1 MARLRTGEPPHR
13 LIAHAPNLPM
23 MDRLTRAPGSR
34 LLFNLACFVVVVF
47 GMRTAAPILV
57 PIALALFLTIL
68 SLPLLV
74 GLQLRRVPS
83 PVAVFLTILLNI
95 AVLAVLV
102 LIVSQSVNE
111 FRIAL
116 PRYIG
121 QFQVML
127 VEVQAWLVERR
138 VPVSDVVL
146 TDLLNPEYVINL
158 VSGTLRGIAWTVS
171 NAFLIL
177 IIMVFMLAE
186 TAAFP
191 DKLRAVLG
199 SRDADLS
206 RFAKI
211 TYEVQLYLSIKTVIS
226 LITGTLVG
234 LWVWILGV
242 DFPLFWGLIAFLFNF
257 VPSVGSILA
266 AIPPILLGLIQ
277 YGPGNAL
284 LVMLG
289 YLAVN
294 VTLGNII
301 EPNLMGRRLGL
312 STLVVILSL
321 VFWGWVWGP
330 VGMLLSLPMTMI
342 VKIMLENTHDMRWI
356 AILLGNRAT
365 EAEALGSGRGMTRA
379 QPGEAKG

>member
-1 MARLRTGEPPHR
+1 MV
-13 LIAHAPNLPM
+13 
-23 MDRLTRAPGSR
+23 DRFTPGPGSR
-34 LLFNLACFVVVVF
+34 LLFNLACVVVVIF
-47 GMRTAAPILV
+47 GLRAAGTILV

-74 GLQLRRVPS
+74 GLKARRIPS
-83 PVAVFLTILLNI
+83 PLAVFLTILVNM
-95 AVLAVLV
+95 AVLGVFV

-111 FRIAL
+111 FRVAL
-116 PRYIG
+116 PRYVD
-121 QFQVML
+121 QFQIML
-127 VEVQAWLVERR
+127 IDLQAWLVERR
-138 VPVSDVVL
+138 MPVSDVVL
-146 TDLLNPEYVINL
+146 TDLVNAEQLINL

-177 IIMVFMLAE
+177 IIMIFMLAE
-186 TAAFP
+186 TSAFP

-211 TYEVQLYLSIKTVIS
+211 THEVQQYLGIKTIVS
-226 LITGTLVG
+226 LITGILVG
-234 LWVWILGV
+234 SYVWLLGI
-242 DFPLFWGLIAFLFNF
+242 DFPLFWGLLAFLFNYI
-257 VPSVGSILA
+257 PSVGSILA
-266 AIPPILLGLIQ
+266 SIPPVLLGLIQ
-277 YGPGNAL
+277 LGPGGAL
-284 LVMLG
+284 LVALG
-289 YLAVN
+289 YLTVN

-356 AILLGNRAT
+356 AILLGKTAP
-365 EAEALGSGRGMTRA
+365 EAEAVRSGG
-379 QPGEAKG
+379 G